1 MLSTPVWL
9 STTTPV
15 LRRRVATMF
24 LAASLMVALVGLT
37 PPPTADASA
46 PSVSALSNAELEGL
60 LSSIPLESVSAAQ
73 LSEVLAKRLS
83 GAPTGKLRAAL
94 EKTIEGL
101 AAKGDKIGQ
110 LAGSPELISELEK
123 QLTALSPLERLNLE
137 ELLGVLGGR
146 TLSSVLSEEL
156 GSLNAREAVGALL
169 KAAGEPGQLIGPEKV
184 IEKVLTTPS
193 STSLEQLLGT
203 TLTSEPFS
211 RSTVEGLAS
220 REGMTAAGL
229 AEDFNATTT
238 QLPGEAMTLTAP
250 LADGKQLVALDAVE
264 GVDLGTLTHEP
275 AGSGGSGG
283 SGSGGSGS
291 GSSGGTGGP
300 GGTGGS
306 TGSSSGA
313 PGNTTIV
320 NQLAAPGGAS
330 PSAKAA
336 SGKVRVLRH
345 KVKGDTITLVVQAPA
360 AGSLTLDGKGVKRLT
375 EQASHAE
382 QLTVR
387 TVLTKAE
394 ASTLRR
400 RHRRL
405 EMTLEVSFKPV
416 SGSRSSARTQVAIG

>member
-9 STTTPV
+9 STATPV
-15 LRRRVATMF
+15 LRRRVASMF
-24 LAASLMVALVGLT
+24 LAASLTVALVGLT

-60 LSSIPLESVSAAQ
+60 LSSVPLQSVSQAQ
-73 LSEVLAKRLS
+73 LSEALAKRLS
-83 GAPTGKLRAAL
+83 RAPTGQLKAAL

-101 AAKGDKIGQ
+101 AAKGDTIGQ

-123 QLTALSPLERLNLE
+123 QLAALSPLERLNLE

-156 GSLNAREAVGALL
+156 GSLDGREVVGALL
-169 KAAGEPGQLIGPEKV
+169 KAASEPGQLIGPETV
-184 IEKVLTTPS
+184 IERVLMAPS

-203 TLTSEPFS
+203 TLAGEPFS

-220 REGMTAAGL
+220 REGMSAEGL
-229 AEDFNATTT
+229 AEDFDATTT
-238 QLPGEAMTLTAP
+238 QLPGEAMTLAAP
-250 LADGKQLVALDAVE
+250 LADGKQLVVLDAVE
-264 GVDLGTLTHEP
+264 GVDLGTLTDEP

-283 SGSGGSGS
+283 AGS

-313 PGNTTIV
+313 PGSMTIV
-320 NQLAAPGGAS
+320 NQLAAPGATS

-345 KVKGDTITLVVQAPA
+345 KLKGDTITLVVQTPA
-360 AGSLTLDGKGVKRLT
+360 AGSLTVDGKGVKPLS

-382 QLTVR
+382 QLTAR
-387 TVLTKAE
+387 AVLTKAE

-405 EMTLEVSFKPV
+405 EVTLEVSFKPV
-416 SGSRSSARTQVAIG
+416 SGSRSSARTQVVIG